1 MKIIIYVVIAF
12 AVMGV
17 VFAGYQYLQPKE
29 ESTSNTQI
37 STNPT
42 RPAEIN
48 GKVVSIAG
56 NQIVI
61 ANEVGK
67 IVLSE
72 EEQAARKA
80 SMQKMSEEER
90 KAAREA
96 EQQNV
101 ATENITLIIPVGV
114 PIVMGT
120 GDGSG
125 NTQLTDLASINKG
138 TYLSIWKS
146 GENIDFVKIKGI

>member
-1 MKIIIYVVIAF
+1 MKNIIYVVVAF

-17 VFAGYQYLQPKE
+17 AFAGYKYFQPID
-29 ESTSNTQI
+29 ESSNKTQVT
-37 STNPT
+37 TNPT

-72 EEQAARKA
+72 EEQATRKA

-101 ATENITLIIPVGV
+101 ATENINLTIPVGV